1 MYSCIYVAIVRSRSG
16 MQLRFKVNSREQS
29 EVSASDRVGRRYG
42 MEEGPSDRARYLARE
57 RKRMQ
62 RQRER
67 EAKNLK
73 IDDEA
78 IPSPNHDLLASKRRC
93 MKDGRSAESLPQR
106 SALLRCL
113 VHVCSLH
120 GH

>member
-1 MYSCIYVAIVRSRSG
+1 MGVSAPSLHRESTDSLIYVAIVRSRSG
-16 MQLRFKVNSREQS
+16 MQLRFQVNSREQG
-29 EVSASDRVGRRYG
+29 EVSASDRVGR
-42 MEEGPSDRARYLARE
+42 
-57 RKRMQ
+57 